1 MSRGQGEQARGAR
14 REAAEADII
23 IKSGRQI
30 VRPLRNKFDSALER
44 ERASV
49 RARVCVCVC
58 VVFLLYSCASSKGSW
73 QKEEQEEQKE
83 KQQHK
88 AD

>member
-1 MSRGQGEQARGAR
+1 MLLLLLLSLLLLFLFYLREVSRAEQGEQARGAR

-49 RARVCVCVC
+49 RARVCVSCVLT
-58 VVFLLYSCASSKGSW
+58 VFLC
-73 QKEEQEEQKE
+73 
-83 KQQHK
+83 
-88 AD
+88 